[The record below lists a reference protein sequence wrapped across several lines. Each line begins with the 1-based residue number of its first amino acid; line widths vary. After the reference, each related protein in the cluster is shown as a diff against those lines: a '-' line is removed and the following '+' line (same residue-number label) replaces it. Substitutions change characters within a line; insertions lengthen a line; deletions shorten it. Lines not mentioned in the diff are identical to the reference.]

1 MPVSASLPQT
11 KLGAEPS
18 VAAVSGLAEEQAL
31 QRHSRLG
38 ASIIILIFLCF
49 GFAYSLVVPPF
60 ETPDEPFHYGFARHI
75 AQGNWLP
82 VQSEVETGP
91 WAQEGSQA
99 PLYYLLTGWLTRGID
114 QNDFAGIAVRNPRA
128 NIGDPLDPGNKNF
141 MLYSGRQPALVGS
154 NLALHVG
161 RWLSLLL
168 GAVTLW
174 CVYLTAELGVKAP
187 GKRRGPTV
195 GRERADYALALLATA
210 FVAAIPQFLFISA
223 SFTNDTLVITA
234 CAAAVYWLARL
245 LARPASA
252 PIKWS
257 EWVVLGVIIG
267 IATLSK
273 LQGLGLIPLA
283 GLTALFLGW
292 RRRSWRLVLQAAIC
306 VAVPVAVL
314 GGWWYVRNITL
325 YGDWSGLGHLT
336 SINGRRT
343 EPLTLEDFWPEFRG
357 LRYSF
362 WGLFGWFNILL
373 PNWFYQAADLLTVVA
388 AAGVGGAVVQTV
400 RRAPAPLADQPRLRV
415 LMLLLAWAAM
425 IFLLLIYWTLQAT
438 GSQGRLIFPGIIAYG
453 ILLPLGVDFWLQLG
467 PRTLRSAVWAIMLAV
482 LVGMSAYALLSLLPG
497 VYNAPQPL
505 VALPESAQPVN
516 LVFDAEAPIELVGIE
531 VGRGRYHPGER
542 VPVTL
547 YWQAERPLRQNYQ
560 LFIQFLD
567 ENGREVANLTS
578 HPGWGRNPSS
588 KWQPGTLYAD
598 PYQVLVRG
606 PLDAGS
612 PLLARV
618 YTGLID
624 PASAETDNLP
634 LKVHTLDGT
643 EVTPFVAAV
652 ELAPWQPP
660 ALDALGVKPAAA
672 AFGNVIQL
680 AGYHVPSDV
689 TLAAEQ
695 VATATLQGGTA
706 LTTTIGWEATG
717 QPSTDYTAY
726 VHMIDAQGQQ
736 VAGYD
741 RTPAGDRFPT
751 SHWRAGDQIVS
762 TFALSLPPDLPSGDY
777 QLWVGLYETASAGA
791 LRLPVTD
798 AGGLPAGDGQ
808 IQIGSVTVRR

>member
-1 MPVSASLPQT
+1 MLEVNQ
-11 KLGAEPS
+11 ER
-18 VAAVSGLAEEQAL
+18 VL
-31 QRHSRLG
+31 QRRSRVG
-38 ASIIILIFLCF
+38 AGVIILIFIVF
-49 GFAYSLVVPPF
+49 GFAYSMVVPPF

-114 QNDFAGIAVRNPRA
+114 QNDFANIAVRNPRA

-161 RWLSLLL
+161 RWFSLLL
-168 GAVTLW
+168 GAITLW

-187 GKRRGPTV
+187 GGRR
-195 GRERADYALALLATA
+195 RADYAFALLATA

-223 SFTNDTLVITA
+223 SFTNDTLVIAA

-245 LARPASA
+245 LAKPRTV
-252 PIKWS
+252 PIKWW
-257 EWVVLGVIIG
+257 EWVVLGVLIG
-267 IATLSK
+267 IAALSK

-292 RRRSWRLVLQAAIC
+292 RRRSWRLVLEAAIF
-306 VAVPVAVL
+306 VAVPMAAL
-314 GGWWYVRNITL
+314 AGWWYVRNITL

-373 PNWFYQAADLLTVVA
+373 PDWFYQAADLLTLVA
-388 AAGVGGAVVQTV
+388 AAGVLGAAIQTI
-400 RRAPAPLADQPRLRV
+400 RRSPAPIADQSRLRILV
-415 LMLLLAWAAM
+415 LLLLWAAL

-453 ILLPLGVDFWLQLG
+453 ILLPLGLDFWLQLG
-467 PRTLRSAVWAIMLAV
+467 PRALRWAAWAAILSV
-482 LVGMSAYALLSLLPG
+482 LVGLSCYALVVLLPG
-497 VYNAPQPL
+497 MYNAPQP
-505 VALPESAQPVN
+505 VPAVPAEAQLVN
-516 LVFDAEAPIELVGIE
+516 LVFDAEAPIELAGIE
-531 VGRGRYHPGER
+531 VGHGRYHPGER

-547 YWQAERPLRQNYQ
+547 YWHADRPLRQDYQ

-588 KWQPGTLYAD
+588 KWEPGALYAD
-598 PYQVLVRG
+598 PYEVLVRG
-606 PLDAGS
+606 PIDTSS

-624 PASAETDNLP
+624 PTSAETDNLP
-634 LKVHTLDGT
+634 LKAHALDGT
-643 EVTPFVAAV
+643 EVTPFVAGV
-652 ELAPWQPP
+652 ELVPWQQPD
-660 ALDALGVKPAAA
+660 LDALGVQEASA
-672 AFGNVIQL
+672 AFGNVIRL
-680 AGYHVPSDV
+680 GGYRAPSEV
-689 TLAAEQ
+689 TLAAQ
-695 VATATLQGGTA
+695 QAATATLEAGTI
-706 LTTTIGWEATG
+706 LTTTIAWEADG
-717 QPSTDYTAY
+717 PPATDYTAY
-726 VHMIDAQGQQ
+726 VHMLDTQGHQ

-751 SHWRAGDQIVS
+751 SHWRSGDQIVS
-762 TFALSLPPDLPSGDY
+762 TFALSLPPDLPAGDY

-808 IQIGSVTVRR
+808 VQIGSVTVRR

>member
-1 MPVSASLPQT
+1 MLF
-11 KLGAEPS
+11 
-18 VAAVSGLAEEQAL
+18 
-31 QRHSRLG
+31 
-38 ASIIILIFLCF
+38 LIF
-49 GFAYSLVVPPF
+49 GFAYSVVVPPF

-82 VQSEVETGP
+82 VQSEVQTGP

-114 QNDFAGIAVRNPRA
+114 QGDFEHIAVRNPRA

-161 RWLSLLL
+161 RWFSLLL

-187 GKRRGPTV
+187 PRRLRSDT
-195 GRERADYALALLATA
+195 GRGRADYVLALLATA

-223 SFTNDTLVITA
+223 SFTNDTLVIAA

-245 LARPASA
+245 LAKPLEA
-252 PIKWS
+252 PIMWW
-257 EWVVLGVIIG
+257 EWVVLGALIG
-267 IATLSK
+267 IAALSK

-283 GLTALFLGW
+283 GLAALFLGW
-292 RRRSWRLVLQAAIC
+292 RRRSWRLVLGAAVLVALPVAAI
-306 VAVPVAVL
+306 A
-314 GGWWYVRNITL
+314 GWWYVRNITL

-343 EPLTLEDFWPEFRG
+343 EPLSLEDFWPEFRG

-373 PNWFYQAADLLTVVA
+373 PDWFYQAADLLTVVA
-388 AAGVGGAVVQTV
+388 AAGALGAAVQVV
-400 RRAPAPLADQPRLRV
+400 RRSPPPRADQARVRV
-415 LMLLLAWAAM
+415 LVLLLVWAAL

-453 ILLPLGVDFWLQLG
+453 ILLPLGIDFWLQWG
-467 PRTLRSAVWAIMLAV
+467 PRALRWAAWGTILTV
-482 LVGMSAYALLSLLPG
+482 LVGMSCYALLTLLPAA
-497 VYNAPQPL
+497 YNAPQP
-505 VALPESAQPVN
+505 APAIPATGQRVN
-516 LVFDAEAPIELVGIE
+516 LLFDAEAPIELVAIE
-531 VGRGRYHPGER
+531 VGQGRYHPGER

-547 YWQAERPLRQNYQ
+547 YWRAEQPLRQDYQ

-567 ENGREVANLTS
+567 ENGREMANLTS

-588 KWQPGTLYAD
+588 KWQPGVLYAD
-598 PYQVLVRG
+598 AYQVPVRG

-624 PASAETDNLP
+624 PASAATGNLP
-634 LKVHTLDGT
+634 LKAHTVDGA
-643 EVTPFVAAV
+643 EVTPFVATV
-652 ELAPWQPP
+652 ELAPWQQPDRD
-660 ALDALGVKPAAA
+660 ALDVQPAAA
-672 AFGNVIQL
+672 VFGSVIQL
-680 AGYHVPSDV
+680 AGYRGPETV
-689 TLAAEQ
+689 TLAPQQA
-695 VATATLQGGTA
+695 VTGTLAAGA
-706 LTTTIGWEATG
+706 VLTTTLVWNAKG
-717 QPSTDYTAY
+717 QPATDYTAY
-726 VHMIDAQGQQ
+726 VHMLDTQGQQ
-736 VAGYD
+736 AASYD
-741 RTPAGDRFPT
+741 RAPAGDRYPT
-751 SHWRAGDQIVS
+751 SHWRSGDQIIS
-762 TFALSLPPDLPSGDY
+762 TFALSLPPDLPAGDY
-777 QLWVGLYETASAGA
+777 ELWVGLYETASAGA

-798 AGGLPAGDGQ
+798 AGGLPAGDGEVK
-808 IQIGSVTVRR
+808 IGRVTVRR